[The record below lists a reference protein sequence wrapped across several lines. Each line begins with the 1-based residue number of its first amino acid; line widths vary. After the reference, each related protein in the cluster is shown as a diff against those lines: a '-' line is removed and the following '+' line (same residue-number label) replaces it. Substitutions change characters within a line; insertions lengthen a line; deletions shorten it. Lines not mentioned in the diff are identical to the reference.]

1 MGILSLSLFRTYIH
15 TRRFNEANAI
25 WITRSGTDLIG
36 GISNGS
42 SKERKREKEK
52 KREVFLIGGINIKGG
67 GKESWRAEGVS

>member
-42 SKERKREKEK
+42 SKERKREKE
-52 KREVFLIGGINIKGG
+52 RSF
-67 GKESWRAEGVS
+67 SDWRD